1 MYEVVGSVLSMIVA
15 NTLRRMGRGIILG
28 VFVGDNSQ
36 WVSVSGSYGDLVLM
50 GDGYQSW
57 GVLYL
62 RKESGTHQ
70 S

>member
-1 MYEVVGSVLSMIVA
+1 
-15 NTLRRMGRGIILG
+15 MGRGIILG

-57 GVLYL
+57 GVLDL

-70 S
+70 QS